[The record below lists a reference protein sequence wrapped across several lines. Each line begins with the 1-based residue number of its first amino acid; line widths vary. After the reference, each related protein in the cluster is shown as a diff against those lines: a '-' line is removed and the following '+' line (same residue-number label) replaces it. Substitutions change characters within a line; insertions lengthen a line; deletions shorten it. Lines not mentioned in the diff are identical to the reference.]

1 MKATEGGQR
10 GPTSRTDGAVN
21 KSRSHVGA
29 VAQKLRDSRLTAA
42 AGTMEVAG
50 DRIDTPPFSD
60 GQEAT
65 EVWVGKEVVF
75 IVG

>member
-1 MKATEGGQR
+1 MSPIE
-10 GPTSRTDGAVN
+10 GAVN
-21 KSRSHVGA
+21 KFRSHVRA
-29 VAQKLRDSRLTAA
+29 VGQKLRDSPLTAA
-42 AGTMEVAG
+42 PRTMEVAR

-65 EVWVGKEVVF
+65 EARVGKEVVF